1 MNREEKIL
9 ELMEE
14 KIWYSK
20 IKLRDKGVRLPELRP
35 MIDTIQS
42 PWEAVYWAMEDLK
55 QQILEEIYNENGISE
70 PKENQRLNIRK

>member
-55 QQILEEIYNENGISE
+55 QQILEELYNENGVSE
-70 PKENQRLNIRK
+70 PKENQRLSLRK